1 MHCKNRELILLLV
14 LFEKNYKMDYWLIKS
29 EPNTY
34 SWDDLVKLG
43 KDHWDGVRNFQA
55 RNNIQSMKPGDLC
68 LFYHSVNEKSV
79 VGIAE
84 VVSDPYNDPTTE
96 DNRWYVVDVEPRDK
110 LKKPV
115 SLAEIKKDERLSG
128 MVLIRNSRLSVQPVK
143 KEEFDMILALSEK

>member
-1 MHCKNRELILLLV
+1 MN
-14 LFEKNYKMDYWLIKS
+14 YWLIKS

-43 KDHWDGVRNFQA
+43 RDHWDGVRNYQA
-55 RNNIQSMKPGDLC
+55 RNNIKAMKPGDLA

-84 VVSDPYNDPTTE
+84 CVSDYYPDPTT
-96 DNRWYVVDVEPRDK
+96 DDDRWVVVDFVPKEK

-115 SLAEIKKDERLSG
+115 TLEQIKSTPSLED
-128 MVLIRNSRLSVQPVK
+128 MVLVKNSRLSVQPVK
-143 KEEFDMILALSEK
+143 REEFDTVLALSES